1 MLRKKI
7 TSLYGNKKFHHRG
20 KEILRI
26 EALSDAV
33 FAFSVS
39 LLVASLE
46 VPQTFEELLL
56 IVKGALPF
64 FATVAVLF
72 LLWYQQYLF
81 FRYYGLHDVI
91 TIVLNL
97 AYLALILFY
106 VYPLKFLF
114 AVLLSSWTG
123 INLFPKAAE
132 KGLMVLSNHDFPYLI
147 ILFGAG
153 YFCIWM
159 LIFLFYS
166 RALFCAGKLQLNNY
180 ELLFTQKERRGA
192 WWNALVA
199 IASMLLAFSGA
210 PVLSG
215 CCYLSI
221 PLLLLINRQK
231 FNRQVKKLQHVKR
244 VE

>member
-7 TSLYGNKKFHHRG
+7 NGLHGNKLFNKRG
-20 KEILRI
+20 KEIVRV

-64 FATVAVLF
+64 FATVALLF
-72 LLWYQQYLF
+72 LLWYQQYMF
-81 FRYYGLHDVI
+81 FRYYGLNDLI

-114 AVLLSSWTG
+114 AVLISSWTG

-132 KGLMVLSNHDFPYLI
+132 KGLMVLTNHDFPYLI

-153 YFCIWM
+153 YFFIWL
-159 LIFLFYS
+159 LIYLLYS
-166 RALFCAGKLQLNNY
+166 RAAFCSKKLQLNHY
-180 ELLFTQKERRGA
+180 EILFTKKEKRGA
-192 WWNALVA
+192 LWNALVA
-199 IASMLLAFSGA
+199 AASILLAIAGA
-210 PVLSG
+210 PSLSG
-215 CCYLSI
+215 ICYLLI
-221 PLLLLINRQK
+221 PLLLVVNQQIFRGQL
-231 FNRQVKKLQHVKR
+231 KKQLHLNKPI
-244 VE
+244 

>member
-1 MLRKKI
+1 LFRKKI
-7 TSLYGNKKFHHRG
+7 SGLQKNKKFSFRG

-46 VPQTFEELLL
+46 VPQTFEELLV

-64 FATVAVLF
+64 FATVALLF
-72 LLWYQQYLF
+72 LLWYQQYMF
-81 FRYYGLHDVI
+81 FRYYGLNDFI
-91 TIVLNL
+91 TILLNL

-114 AVLLSSWTG
+114 SILLSSWTG

-132 KGLMVLSNHDFPYLI
+132 KGLTILSNHDFPYLI

-153 YFCIWM
+153 YFFIWL
-159 LIFLFYS
+159 LIFLLYS
-166 RALFCAGKLQLNNY
+166 RAAFFSSQLQLNNY
-180 ELLFTQKERRGA
+180 EILFTNREKRGA
-192 WWNALVA
+192 LWNALVA
-199 IASMLLAFSGA
+199 AASILLAISGA
-210 PVLSG
+210 ASLSGICYLFIPVL
-215 CCYLSI
+215 LF
-221 PLLLLINRQK
+221 INQQVFKRQLK
-231 FNRQVKKLQHVKR
+231 RQISVKQQA
-244 VE
+244 